1 MTQVNSKSIQE
12 ILQEALK
19 KDGDFLKEIL
29 RRVLQQ
35 VMEEER
41 DRQVGV
47 LSHQRDDIKRKAN
60 RNGYKPRSFN
70 TRVGNLLLAKPQIR
84 EFAFHTC
91 LFENY
96 QRSEKALLSAICQMV
111 TDGVSTRR
119 VQKIVGKLS
128 PDLIFSKSTVSRIT
142 QELDP
147 QIKHWREGQLKDH
160 YLYLF
165 TDAVY
170 FFLRENH
177 QVVSRPLLITVGVDK
192 NGHRKI
198 LGVDIALEESYTSYR
213 DHFKILKERGLK
225 RVDLTI
231 SDAHKGLKKAQ
242 QEVFPGVPHQRCICH
257 FMRNNLSKVP
267 YKERTKLAAYL
278 KQIYASPNK
287 QMATSI
293 ARLIA
298 EKYQN
303 SYPKVSRLLEESLE
317 STLTYLSF
325 PVSHWRKIRTTN
337 LIEGALNKDLKQ
349 RSRVV
354 GIFPNKASCL
364 RYSCLRLMEIDEEWQ
379 TGRRY
384 INMPEEDHK
393 KDMNDTLLREIKQI
407 KEGVNTR
414 EELMVS

>member
-47 LSHQRDDIKRKAN
+47 LSHERDDMKRKAN

-267 YKERTKLAAYL
+267 CKERTILAAYL

-303 SYPKVSRLLEESLE
+303 SYPKVIRLLEESLE

-364 RYSCLRLMEIDEEWQ
+364 RYSCLRLMEIDEEW
-379 TGRRY
+379 
-384 INMPEEDHK
+384 
-393 KDMNDTLLREIKQI
+393 
-407 KEGVNTR
+407 
-414 EELMVS
+414 

>member
-1 MTQVNSKSIQE
+1 MTQSNSKSIQT
-12 ILQEALK
+12 ILQEAMK
-19 KDGDFLKEIL
+19 KDEDFMKELL
-29 RRVLQQ
+29 RTTLQQ
-35 VMEEER
+35 LMEEER
-41 DRQVGV
+41 DQQVGV
-47 LSHQRDDIKRKAN
+47 LSHERDNQKRKAN

-96 QRSEKALLSAICQMV
+96 QRSEKALLAAICQMV
-111 TDGVSTRR
+111 TDGVSTNR

-128 PDLIFSKSTVSRIT
+128 PDLTYAKSTVSRIT

-147 QIKHWREGQLKDH
+147 QIKDWREGQLKDH
-160 YLYLF
+160 YIYLF

-177 QVVSRPLLITVGVDK
+177 QVVSRPVLITVGLDK
-192 NGHRKI
+192 NGRRKI
-198 LGVDIALEESYTSYR
+198 LGVDIALEESYENYR
-213 DHFKILKERGLK
+213 NHFKALKERGLK
-225 RVDLTI
+225 KVDLTI
-231 SDAHKGLKKAQ
+231 SDAHKGLIKAQ
-242 QEVFPGVPHQRCICH
+242 QEVFPGTPHQRCICH
-257 FMRNNLSKVP
+257 FMRNGLAKVP

-278 KQIYASPNK
+278 KQIYASPTK
-287 QMATSI
+287 QMAMSI

-298 EKYQN
+298 EKYQY
-303 SYPKVSRLLEESLE
+303 SYPKVSRLLEEALE

-325 PVSHWRKIRTTN
+325 PACHWRKIRTTN
-337 LIEGALNKDLKQ
+337 LIEGAINKDLKQ
-349 RSRVV
+349 RSKVV

-384 INMPEEDHK
+384 INMPEEDHEK
-393 KDMNDTLLREIKQI
+393 GMDDTLLREIKQI

>member
-47 LSHQRDDIKRKAN
+47 LSHERDDMKRKAN

-267 YKERTKLAAYL
+267 CKERTILAAYL

-303 SYPKVSRLLEESLE
+303 SYPKVIRLLEESLE

-384 INMPEEDHK
+384 MNMPEEDHK
-393 KDMNDTLLREIKQI
+393 KDMNDTLLRELKQI

-414 EELMVS
+414 GELMVS